1 MCASVRPVARVRDPI
16 TKRIRNTRSG
26 RVSTVGMARSVPDDE
41 DLLVACAEGDE
52 QALGSLYDR
61 FGTVAYRLALRVVRD
76 PALAEDVVQ
85 DAFLT
90 VWRQADRFDRS
101 LGRASTW
108 ILTLVHRRAVDVV
121 RRQASFNTL
130 PDRLDLMAPRA
141 VDAESIDED
150 IALREVRRE
159 VQAALS
165 TLSSG
170 KREVLELAYWGGLT
184 QSEIAA
190 ALGIPPGTVK
200 SRTFTALARLGEA
213 LGKGVRAA
221 GV

>member
-1 MCASVRPVARVRDPI
+1 
-16 TKRIRNTRSG
+16 TRSN

-41 DLLVACAEGDE
+41 DLLAACAEGDE
-52 QALGSLYDR
+52 QALGSLYDQ

-101 LGRASTW
+101 LSRASTW
-108 ILTLVHRRAVDVV
+108 ILTLVHPRGVDVV
-121 RRQASFNTL
+121 GRGASFNTL
-130 PDRLDLMAPRA
+130 PDRLDLMAPPA

-184 QSEIAA
+184 QSEIAD
-190 ALGIPPGTVK
+190 
-200 SRTFTALARLGEA
+200 ALALSR
-213 LGKGVRAA
+213 
-221 GV
+221 